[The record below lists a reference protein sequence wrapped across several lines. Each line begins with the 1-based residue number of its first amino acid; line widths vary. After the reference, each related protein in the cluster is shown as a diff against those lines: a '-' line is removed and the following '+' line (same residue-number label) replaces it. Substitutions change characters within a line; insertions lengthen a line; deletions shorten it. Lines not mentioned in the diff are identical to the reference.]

1 MPYFTSGVV
10 EGYNK
15 VAIEGS
21 TDKQWSKYVLTN
33 GEKLY
38 LVKDS
43 NWNGKDNFYYYI
55 KNNAERFT
63 YEQYYYD
70 TRFANT
76 YPTNPDSSGND
87 TYMRVSLEEVTNCT
101 IPIFKNEE
109 DAKKYID
116 NGDISNALNYEDL
129 QFGQK

>member
-21 TDKQWSKYVLTN
+21 TDKQWNKYVLTN

-38 LVKDS
+38 LVKDRG
-43 NWNGKDNFYYYI
+43 WNGKDNFYYYI
-55 KNNAERFT
+55 KNDSKNYS
-63 YEQYYYD
+63 YETYYYD
-70 TRFANT
+70 TRFENS
-76 YPTNPDSSGND
+76 YPTNPTSSGN
-87 TYMRVSLEEVTNCT
+87 TYYMRITLEEVTNCT

-109 DAKKYID
+109 DAKNYIN
-116 NGDISNALNYEDL
+116 NGDISNALNYDDL
-129 QFGQK
+129 QFGQQ